1 MQFAFVDP
9 SVGLSDKLNLH
20 KYGFLYDTRVVAI
33 ALFVYVAFV
42 YVLKPISFW
51 LKNHKIFFRICNA
64 YAFILGFVCAL
75 FGIVNFYYYEM
86 YKTKIDIFIFGI
98 KDDNTKEIL
107 GIIFRDYPVGIL
119 VAVVFV
125 IAFGYGVV
133 NAKILQKKILVR
145 LPYFLL
151 ANLVLL
157 CVLFIGA
164 RGSFSSFPLG
174 EKDSNISTFASI
186 NALNPNPILAF
197 SWALSQYKNDSN
209 YDIGDKESFYR
220 EFLAL
225 QESMFYL
232 KSTTPKSNIATHLPK
247 PHIVINLMESFG
259 SGALSLDYSF
269 GGINGLIDSNT
280 TNDTIRL
287 DVLGA
292 LREHLTSS
300 FAQTKNRQ
308 DFIFWRFFSSNNGT
322 APSFF
327 DLYFLSPTINLSTG
341 KAQKIKLAHTPLS
354 VLQNNGY
361 EVIFITSSSGS
372 WVNIS
377 QYIKNQGIDKIYDM
391 PHLIAKYKD
400 ATAHQNSFGINDEYI
415 YKDIIEVLNHATKP
429 TAIFTL
435 TTSNHPP
442 FITPSEFDEIN
453 AKHLSSEV
461 QNVFNQNA
469 KTKKVLGSLLY
480 SNNAFGEFLSEL
492 KHSKVANNV
501 VVFATGDHHLRDLR
515 AFATRYNALNF
526 ATPLYI
532 YIPTSLQ
539 DSLKSSGRAI
549 NYDALRVGS
558 HKDIF
563 PTIFE
568 LFLDNAEY
576 ISLGGRNM
584 LGKANEREFGINASI
599 WADGAGIYY
608 NDSMFRWKYH
618 TEAKDLKALL
628 EVQNNIEQIPQE
640 KRDFRQKYE
649 RLRQMQFLDRLNF
662 HKE

>member
-1 MQFAFVDP
+1 MQLAFVD
-9 SVGLSDKLNLH
+9 SSIGLSDKLNLH

-33 ALFVYVAFV
+33 ALFVYLAFV

-51 LKNHKIFFRICNA
+51 LKNPKIFSAICNV
-64 YAFILGFVCAL
+64 YAFIFGFVCAS

-86 YKTKIDIFIFGI
+86 YKTKIDIFIFGL

-119 VAVVFV
+119 LALIIFMAFV
-125 IAFGYGVV
+125 YAFI
-133 NAKILQKKILVR
+133 NDKILQKKILVKMP
-145 LPYFLL
+145 LFVL
-151 ANLVLL
+151 ANIVLL

-174 EKDSNISTFASI
+174 EKDSNISTFTSI

-209 YDIGDKESFYR
+209 YDIGDKESFYK

-225 QESMFYL
+225 QESMFNL
-232 KSTTPKSNIATHLPK
+232 KATTPKSSTLNSTPK
-247 PHIVINLMESFG
+247 PHIIINLMESFG
-259 SGALSLDYSF
+259 SGALSLDYAF
-269 GGINGLIDSNT
+269 GGINDLIDS
-280 TNDTIRL
+280 TNNLPRL

-292 LREHLTSS
+292 LREHFISD
-300 FAQTKNRQ
+300 FAQTKFRQ

-341 KAQKIKLAHTPLS
+341 KAQKTKLAHTPLT
-354 VLQNNGY
+354 VLQSNGY

-372 WVNIS
+372 WVNIT
-377 QYIKNQGIDKIYDM
+377 QYLKNQGIDKIYDM
-391 PHLIAKYKD
+391 PYLIAKYKD
-400 ATAHQNSFGINDEYI
+400 AAKHQNSFGINDEYI
-415 YKDIIEVLNHATKP
+415 YKDIMEVLNHATKP

-453 AKHLSSEV
+453 AKHLTNEV
-461 QNVFNQNA
+461 QSIFNKNA

-480 SNNAFGEFLSEL
+480 SNNAFGEFLSAL
-492 KHSKVANNV
+492 KHSKVGNNV

-532 YIPTSLQ
+532 YIPKSLQ

-549 NYDALRVGS
+549 SYDPLRVGS

-576 ISLGGRNM
+576 ISLGGGNI
-584 LGKANEREFGINASI
+584 LGKANGREFGINASI
-599 WADGAGIYY
+599 WADKVGIYY
-608 NDSMFRWKYH
+608 NDSLFRWKH
-618 TEAKDLKALL
+618 NAGVKELKSLL
-628 EVQNNIEQIPQE
+628 ETQNKAEPIPQE
-640 KRDFRQKYE
+640 KQEFRHKYE
-649 RLRQMQFLDRLNF
+649 RLRQMQFLDRLQ
-662 HKE
+662 